1 MLKENNIACKRR
13 LKELLIDY
21 IFILIYLVLLFGIVM
36 GIYFVVLKGIP
47 EFNEWQSQILAT
59 VTSVIPIILIF
70 ACFDYNKGSI
80 GKQKSGLKL
89 HYKNKN
95 FGTSLI
101 RNIIKF
107 LPWQLAHIG
116 VIHGI
121 YSEFDALAII
131 FTNLSMALALVML
144 IMSLVRKDKRHL
156 GDLIAGTQIQVQ

>member
-21 IFILIYLVLLFGIVM
+21 IFILIYLLLLFGIVM

-47 EFNEWQSQILAT
+47 EFNEWQSQIVAT

-70 ACFDYNKGSI
+70 AYFDYNKGSI

-95 FGTSLI
+95 FGASLI

-121 YSEFDALAII
+121 YSEFDSLAII
-131 FTNLSMALALVML
+131 FTNLSMALVLVML